1 MKRTQAGF
9 TVGELLIVVFVLGV
23 LSALL
28 LPVLSQQTEAARTK
42 SCLSNQQRIVA
53 AIRMY
58 MADHDQTLP
67 PREHRPEVLAYF
79 DTMPGGSGYLREDET
94 GHCRMATL
102 ANPYLRW
109 PVVFDP
115 YLPGR
120 EVWLCPSATVG
131 GGATWVLPGPDWLY
145 HLQAWEGVWGGYNA
159 VYGGPCYYAWPQ
171 GWGGDVTDS
180 LVQGRLAVPTLTP
193 YNGTVAVGA
202 FQQSIA
208 TNYWP
213 EMTLQE
219 VASPDRFIITADGGV
234 ATQAISVGTMAYP
247 ELCGLECGNSLCGWV
262 DWEACADAAADCGL
276 YHYAPNDGSFLL
288 NPSLRLPY
296 ARHRATGASAAPP
309 WTRNGV
315 NIGFLDGHAQWI
327 PSETLIAEVAA
338 GGIDGV
344 KAWGPTSDCGF
355 ANDHPGVPT
364 IY

>member
-1 MKRTQAGF
+1 MIGM
-9 TVGELLIVVFVLGV
+9 

-58 MADHDQTLP
+58 LADHDNTFP
-67 PREHRPEVLAYF
+67 PKEHRQEVLDYF
-79 DTMPGGSGYLREDET
+79 WMGPGGGWWSFDPDED
-94 GHCRMATL
+94 CPRATQ

-120 EVWLCPSATVG
+120 EVWSCPSAVLS
-131 GGATWVLPGPDWLY
+131 GGATFIVPQSPSGWDEDTCHDWLHY
-145 HLQAWEGVWGGYNA
+145 WMQNEGMWGDYSELRA
-159 VYGGPCYYAWPQ
+159 GPCSYAWPL

-180 LVQGRLAVPTLTP
+180 LVQGRLAVPKLTP
-193 YNGTVAVGA
+193 YRGTVAVGA

-208 TNYWP
+208 TTYWP

-234 ATQAISVGTMAYP
+234 TTQQISVGTMAYP
-247 ELCGLECGNSLCGWV
+247 EICALECGNCGGSA
-262 DWEACADAAADCGL
+262 DWEICADQAADCGL

-309 WTRNGV
+309 WSRNGV
-315 NIGFLDGHAQWI
+315 NIGFLDGHAEWI
-327 PSETLIAEVAA
+327 ASEKLVASA
-338 GGIDGV
+338 RDSGITGV
-344 KAWGPTSDCGF
+344 EFWGPPTWCSSPQEWI
-355 ANDHPGVPT
+355 ANSGGQPT
-364 IY
+364 LW